1 MHAKSHPF
9 APHLQ
14 PDDLAA
20 LLEALAA
27 VFEVDAELWLD
38 ESLRYPILGQASS
51 PLAGI
56 TMTRPIFTE
65 GKSDD
70 TLQACHTCMLA

>member
-1 MHAKSHPF
+1 MLLIP
-9 APHLQ
+9 Q

-38 ESLRYPILGQASS
+38 ESLRYPILGQARR
-51 PLAGI
+51 L
-56 TMTRPIFTE
+56 
-65 GKSDD
+65 
-70 TLQACHTCMLA
+70 